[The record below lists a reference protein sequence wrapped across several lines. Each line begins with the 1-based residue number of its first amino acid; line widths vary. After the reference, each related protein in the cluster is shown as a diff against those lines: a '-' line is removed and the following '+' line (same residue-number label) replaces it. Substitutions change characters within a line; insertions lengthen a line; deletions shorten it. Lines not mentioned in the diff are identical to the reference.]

1 MFFIKKKLP
10 RSHGLN
16 EPIRHNNHKAPVT
29 RRDFIGAGLASGPA
43 VVVVPSIVAGLLGS
57 KAHAASLLSL
67 DMQNLRD
74 NVCGISSG
82 GANKIP
88 FICFD
93 LAGGANLNGSEILI
107 GGQGGALDFLSTAGY
122 GKLGLPGDMTPNSA
136 NAASASGNF
145 VDTSLGVPWHSDG
158 AILRGIL
165 SKTSATTQAGTNG
178 CAIAARSENDT
189 GNNPHNPMYGIY
201 KAGADGS
208 LLSLIG
214 SRSSDSGG
222 NSMAPAA
229 MIDLSVRPTKVDRA
243 SDVTGLVDTGEL
255 GTLLGSRGD
264 TIAVLESIVRITGGT
279 DPSASPIY
287 TGKLGAV
294 NASVRDAAIKEA
306 VRCQYVKSA
315 ALVDQFGDPSQLNPD
330 LDTKIVG
337 GVFSQAEYNSDDEF
351 RKTAAV
357 MKMVI
362 NGLAGAGTI
371 TMGGY
376 DYHDGTRAT
385 GEMRNFRAG
394 QCIGACL
401 EYAQRVGK
409 PVMIYVFS
417 DGSLS
422 ATSTVDSSAN
432 GRGKF
437 GWQGDNQAVAN
448 SFFLVFNPG
457 GRPQPRGGAG
467 GLSAARHQQIGY
479 YRADGSVE
487 TASSPA
493 ANAVNLLVQ
502 TVVLNYMALHGQENL
517 FEGKF
522 PDHGLG
528 NPTARDAITAFAPIA
543 PNGTI

>member
-1 MFFIKKKLP
+1 
-10 RSHGLN
+10 
-16 EPIRHNNHKAPVT
+16 
-29 RRDFIGAGLASGPA
+29 
-43 VVVVPSIVAGLLGS
+43 
-57 KAHAASLLSL
+57 
-67 DMQNLRD
+67 
-74 NVCGISSG
+74 
-82 GANKIP
+82 
-88 FICFD
+88 
-93 LAGGANLNGSEILI
+93 
-107 GGQGGALDFLSTAGY
+107 
-122 GKLGLPGDMTPNSA
+122 
-136 NAASASGNF
+136 
-145 VDTSLGVPWHSDG
+145 
-158 AILRGIL
+158 
-165 SKTSATTQAGTNG
+165 
-178 CAIAARSENDT
+178 
-189 GNNPHNPMYGIY
+189 
-201 KAGADGS
+201 
-208 LLSLIG
+208 
-214 SRSSDSGG
+214 
-222 NSMAPAA
+222 
-229 MIDLSVRPTKVDRA
+229 
-243 SDVTGLVDTGEL
+243 
-255 GTLLGSRGD
+255 
-264 TIAVLESIVRITGGT
+264 
-279 DPSASPIY
+279 
-287 TGKLGAV
+287 
-294 NASVRDAAIKEA
+294 
-306 VRCQYVKSA
+306 
-315 ALVDQFGDPSQLNPD
+315 
-330 LDTKIVG
+330 
-337 GVFSQAEYNSDDEF
+337 
-351 RKTAAV
+351 

-362 NGLAGAGTI
+362 SGYAGAGTI

-376 DYHDGTRAT
+376 DYHDGTRAS

-401 EYAQRVGK
+401 EYAQRLGK

-528 NPTARDAITAFAPIA
+528 NPTSRDAITAFAPIA